1 MQTLAKTWIPQ
12 IQWGSA
18 ILAFGPA
25 TFIIGGCR
33 LILHLR
39 EGALSFSNSTHQSS
53 GDQVVVAYPTATAS
67 DV

>member
-1 MQTLAKTWIPQ
+1 M
-12 IQWGSA
+12 QWGSA

-39 EGALSFSNSTHQSS
+39 EGALSVSHSTHQLS
-53 GDQVVVAYPTATAS
+53 GGPVAVTYPTPTVS